1 MFIAYLRGL
10 FCLFGAVRSA
20 KRSLR
25 VVSGKPV
32 RKFQPFPFSLQ
43 EMRCPICGR
52 RPHKGLTAELSA
64 RARSEGMVGCEI
76 HGPVQAIIVASIG
89 SGSVDADAA

>member
-20 KRSLR
+20 KRSLK
-25 VVSGKPV
+25 VVSSRPA
-32 RKFQPFPFSLQ
+32 RKFQPFPFSQQ

-52 RPHKGLTAELSA
+52 HPHRGFTAELSA
-64 RARSEGMVGCEI
+64 RARSEGMIGCEV
-76 HGPVQAIIVASIG
+76 HGPVQAVIVASIG
-89 SGSVDADAA
+89 SGSVDAEAA